1 MTNKRKKLF
10 TAAAALTVIGAAGFF
25 VLTSPWTWSLTHSI
39 PPISNAKGP
48 ADLENG
54 RFVFVASDCATCHA
68 TTGQTNDELLGGG
81 MVLDTDFGKFHMPNI
96 SPDPKYGIGTWS
108 LEEFDRAVREGVGPS
123 SILPD
128 GVNLYPA
135 FPYTSYVRLKPE
147 DVRDLYAYMMT
158 LPKTD
163 KVVPNHEL
171 KFPYNIRR
179 GIGVWRLA
187 FLDDKSTDEIGAQT
201 SSLPAGVDHA
211 KFERGRYLVE
221 GAGHC
226 VECHSP
232 RTFMGN
238 IPRKMRYAGGANP
251 EGTGHFPNITPDETG
266 ISYWSAA
273 SMANYLHSGVSPLGR
288 SAAGDMEEVI
298 MNTSQLPWE
307 ELQAMAT
314 YMRYLPAVRNPAPGM
329 PAPNYTDEVVMLDTA
344 HDTRPPMPTTAPNKI
359 NVGDTVYVVGTKSL
373 YTTADIKSAEVEDG
387 KFLGGAQAKV
397 LAKQGDS
404 LQVEIRGWQPETAQS
419 VIYQEMGKRIIM
431 AALGDGAIAVTERE
445 EAQVDPSTDQVWMPV
460 KLTIWT
466 DATSLNLE
474 QDSLWQFSESAYQSG
489 CSSCHSLSSK
499 ERYTANQ
506 WIGTLGSM
514 KRFTSYTD
522 DEYRLILA
530 YLQNHSNDVSSRAG
544 VMQ

>member
-1 MTNKRKKLF
+1 MTKTRKRVFIPLAAV
-10 TAAAALTVIGAAGFF
+10 TALGAIGFF
-25 VLTSPWTWSLTHSI
+25 TLTSPWTWSLTHDI
-39 PPISNAKGP
+39 PPISSAKGP

-54 RFVFVASDCATCHA
+54 RFIFVASDCATCHA
-68 TTGQTNDELLGGG
+68 TTGQDNDELLGGG
-81 MVLDTDFGKFHMPNI
+81 KVLDTEFGKFHMPNI
-96 SPDPKYGIGTWS
+96 SPDPVHGIGNWT
-108 LEEFDRAVREGVGPS
+108 LEEFDRATREGVGPS
-123 SILPD
+123 AILPD

-163 KVVPNHEL
+163 KVVPKHEL

-187 FLDDKSTDEIGAQT
+187 FLDGKSTDDIGVPT
-201 SSLPAGVDHA
+201 SVLPAGVDHE

-238 IPRKMRYAGGANP
+238 IPTKMRYAGGPDP
-251 EGTGHFPNITPDETG
+251 EGIGYFPNITPDETG

-273 SMANYLHSGVSPLGR
+273 AMANYLHTGVSPLGR

-298 MNTSQLPWE
+298 ENTSQLPWD

-314 YMRYLPAVRNPAPGM
+314 YLRYLPAVSNPAPGM

-344 HDTRPPMPTTAPNKI
+344 HDSRPPMPTTDPSKI
-359 NVGDTVYVVGTKSL
+359 KVGDTVYVVSTKSL
-373 YTTADIKSAEVEDG
+373 YTTADIASAEIEDG
-387 KFLGGAQAKV
+387 KLLGGAEAKV

-404 LQVEIRGWQPETAQS
+404 IQVQFSGWQPESAQS
-419 VIYQEMGKRIIM
+419 VVYQEMGKRIIM
-431 AALGDGAIAVTERE
+431 AALGDGAIAITERE
-445 EAQVDPSTDQVWMPV
+445 EAQIDPSTDQVWMPV
-460 KLTIWT
+460 KLSIWT
-466 DATSLNLE
+466 DASALNLE
-474 QDSLWQFSESAYQSG
+474 QSTLWEYSESAYQSG
-489 CSSCHSLSSK
+489 CSSCHSLSDK

-506 WIGTLGSM
+506 WVGTMASM
-514 KRFTSYTD
+514 RRFTSYSD

-530 YLQNHSNDVSSRAG
+530 YLQNHSNDVSSRTGAS
-544 VMQ
+544 Q